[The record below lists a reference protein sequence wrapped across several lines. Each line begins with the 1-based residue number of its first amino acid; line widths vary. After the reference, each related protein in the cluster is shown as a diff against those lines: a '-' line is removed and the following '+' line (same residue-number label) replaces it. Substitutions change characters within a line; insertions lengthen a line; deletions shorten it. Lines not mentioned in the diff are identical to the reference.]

1 MKKVVVGISG
11 ASGAIL
17 GIRLLE
23 AIKGLVEIHLILTE
37 RSIDIIKL
45 ETEYDLNT
53 VQSMANF
60 VYNNHDFCAP
70 VASGSFVFDSMV
82 IIPCSIK
89 SLSAVAM
96 SYTDSL
102 LIRAADVTMKEKRRL
117 ILCVREMPFHEGH
130 LQMMADLAGRGVV
143 ICPPV
148 PVFYNH
154 PKSVSDI
161 VDSFAG
167 KVMDLLGIE
176 NDIYKRWTGVD
187 CQI

>member
-1 MKKVVVGISG
+1 
-11 ASGAIL
+11 
-17 GIRLLE
+17 
-23 AIKGLVEIHLILTE
+23 
-37 RSIDIIKL
+37 
-45 ETEYDLNT
+45 
-53 VQSMANF
+53 
-60 VYNNHDFCAP
+60 
-70 VASGSFVFDSMV
+70 
-82 IIPCSIK
+82 
-89 SLSAVAM
+89 
-96 SYTDSL
+96 
-102 LIRAADVTMKEKRRL
+102 
-117 ILCVREMPFHEGH
+117 
-130 LQMMADLAGRGVV
+130 MMADLAGRGVV